1 MVILIPTPAPIPSG
15 PAPAPSSPGA
25 VPATQPVVSGGDNH
39 GDGEHHH
46 GHSDMP
52 FWDFRESI
60 PGEPEDDYPILDKI
74 PETAFTCEG
83 RLEGNVIV
91 GVHFELI

>member
-1 MVILIPTPAPIPSG
+1 VVILIPTPAPVPSG
-15 PAPAPSSPGA
+15 PAPAPSNP

-46 GHSDMP
+46 GHGDMP

-60 PGEPEDDYPILDKI
+60 PGEPGDDYPILDKI

-91 GVHFELI
+91 GDFY